1 MSAEDLVFA
10 EIQVR
15 DVGRLDAEVLYETDA
30 PLADIQIAGNGSM
43 VCMKIAGKIAELL
56 YFDGF
61 YSKPDVWVTS
71 DKLRLAHL
79 FAFEGEHVYAN
90 TEQSLLMV
98 EPGAI
103 RDVYGSRGPVFFPS
117 MSPNGRSV
125 VWVEGRSRSKG
136 FVLETLDSKVR
147 SIPLSECC
155 RTIWLGTGEIVAFAI
170 RSAGEDEEECVL
182 SLHSSNGALQSEFL
196 TTELGMGIA
205 GLTGDPQGRRF
216 VVAAASRVKSRAG
229 IWLIDLTEGIQ
240 THNVADALPTGAVIL
255 SDGYC
260 FFGENLPAPAPHTL
274 ICASKQ
280 ITCRATVSDP
290 IADFAVDSA
299 REWLVYRTYG
309 ATGSLKRIS
318 LAAFAPTENGHRE
331 MS

>member
-1 MSAEDLVFA
+1 MSAEDLEFTD
-10 EIQVR
+10 IQVR

-56 YFDGF
+56 YFDSF

-79 FAFEGEHVYAN
+79 FAFDGDHAYAN
-90 TEQSLLMV
+90 TEHSLLMV
-98 EPGAI
+98 DPGAI

-125 VWVEGRSRSKG
+125 VWVEGCSHSKG
-136 FVLETLDSKVR
+136 FVVETLESSKVH
-147 SIPLSECC
+147 SIPLSDCC
-155 RTIWLGTGEIVAFAI
+155 RAIWLGTGEIVAFEI
-170 RSAGEDEEECVL
+170 RTTRGNEEECSL
-182 SLHSSNGALQSEFL
+182 SLHSPNGSLIRELL
-196 TTELGMGIA
+196 TTDMGIA
-205 GLTGDPQGRRF
+205 KLTGDPHDRVL
-216 VVAAASRVKSRAG
+216 VVAASRRNWGSG
-229 IWLIDLTEGIQ
+229 IWLIALNDGIQ
-240 THNVADALPTGAVIL
+240 ILNIAHGQPIGAMIF
-255 SDGYC
+255 SGGQC
-260 FFGENLPAPAPHTL
+260 FFGENLPAPAPYTL
-274 ICASKQ
+274 ICASKHF
-280 ITCRATVSDP
+280 TRRATVSDP
-290 IADFAVDSA
+290 MIDFAVDSA